1 MNISPER
8 ILSNALAL
16 ALIAGIAGLA
26 ACGGS
31 SSSGG
36 GGTQPVTAGA
46 PSGLDTNTLVAGS
59 LMGGSIQGTALSLSA
74 ASATPVV
81 STLAG
86 SATAAAGVLDGTGA
100 AARFD
105 WASGMTTDGINL
117 YVVEDCGV
125 TGNNDIRKIVIAT
138 GEVTTLAGSA
148 KSSGSADGTGTAALF
163 YCPWGI
169 TTDGSSLFVT
179 DYSNH
184 TIRKIT
190 PSSGTLSAM
199 TSANAVVTT
208 LAGTAGTSGA
218 ADGTG
223 TAARFYQ
230 PIGITTDGNSLYV
243 SDGRNNKIRRIAPSS
258 GSLSAMTSATAV
270 VTSITGL
277 ANTASSPGAVDGP
290 GSTATFG
297 YAPDITTDGFSLYV
311 VDATNNK
318 ILKITPSSGTLSAI
332 TNATAVVSSITGLA
346 DTPVTRGAADGVGT
360 TASFKYPWSITT
372 DGSHLYVSDNGNN
385 KIRMITPTSGT
396 LSAMTS
402 ATAVVSS
409 ITGAANTA
417 VTPSAADGAAAT
429 ASFSNPYGIT
439 TNGNSLYVVD
449 EGNNTIRRIH

>member
-1 MNISPER
+1 MNLSMEK
-8 ILSNALAL
+8 ILSNALILAL
-16 ALIAGIAGLA
+16 AVGIAGLA

-36 GGTQPVTAGA
+36 GSTSPVTGGGTT
-46 PSGLDTNTLVAGS
+46 GLDTTLAAGS
-59 LMGGSIQGTALSLSA
+59 LMGGSIQSAALSLSA
-74 ASATPVV
+74 ASATPMV

-86 SATAAAGVLDGTGA
+86 SATAAAGVLDGTGS

-148 KSSGSADGTGTAALF
+148 TSNGAVDDTGLKALF
-163 YCPWGI
+163 HCPWGI

-179 DYSNH
+179 DYGNE

-208 LAGTAGTSGA
+208 LAGAAGASGA

-223 TAARFYQ
+223 TAARFVR
-230 PIGITTDGNSLYV
+230 PSGITTDGTSLYV
-243 SDGRNNKIRRIAPSS
+243 TDRNNKIRRIAPSS
-258 GSLSAMTSATAV
+258 GTLSAMTSATAV
-270 VTSITGL
+270 VTSITGM
-277 ANTASSPGAVDGP
+277 ADTASVPGAADGP
-290 GSTATFG
+290 GSTAKFG
-297 YAPDITTDGFSLYV
+297 YVPDITTDGTSLYV
-311 VDATNNK
+311 VDGTNNK
-318 ILKITPSSGTLSAI
+318 ILKISPSSGTLSAM
-332 TNATAVVSSITGLA
+332 TNTTAVVTSITGLA
-346 DTPVTRGAADGVGT
+346 DTPVTAGAADGAGA
-360 TASFKYPWSITT
+360 TASFKQPWSITT

-385 KIRMITPTSGT
+385 KIRMIAPTSGS

-402 ATAVVSS
+402 ANAVVSS
-409 ITGAANTA
+409 VTGAADTA
-417 VTPSAADGAAAT
+417 VTAGAADGAAGS
-429 ASFSNPYGIT
+429 ASFSSPYGIT
-439 TNGNSLYVVD
+439 TNGSSLYVLD